1 MLSSPGAFD
10 VTQVKHLDRLFIN
23 VQRRVQQTATGL
35 TTANRNMPYLL
46 TMELLDTLRKY
57 YSREGHQHHIIPLYS
72 SNMNSRVTFL
82 SSNTG
87 SSSSSD
93 IPVRHTL
100 TLHLFR
106 SRDLPLGSFH
116 TGLLILEADPAD
128 SGAFYTEI
136 DVLTSNM
143 HTDLVIY
150 IADLPMGARFA
161 STQLEE
167 DLCVRSM
174 LGQVSGVTALE
185 GHEKLSV
192 KELYESFKDI
202 AEDSISDILSGLLER
217 ESSNGTTRT
226 HVSFLLIYVPVTD
239 AILDECYLA
248 DMAPRLHKLSEALV
262 LRT

>member
-106 SRDLPLGSFH
+106 SQDLPLGSFH

-128 SGAFYTEI
+128 SGAFYTEV
-136 DVLTSNM
+136 DVLASNV

-150 IADLPMGARFA
+150 IADLPMGP
-161 STQLEE
+161 
-167 DLCVRSM
+167 
-174 LGQVSGVTALE
+174 ALR
-185 GHEKLSV
+185 
-192 KELYESFKDI
+192 
-202 AEDSISDILSGLLER
+202 LL
-217 ESSNGTTRT
+217 N
-226 HVSFLLIYVPVTD
+226 
-239 AILDECYLA
+239 
-248 DMAPRLHKLSEALV
+248 
-262 LRT
+262 